1 MITFFRRRKTMADM
15 REKISEGAGTARAWT
30 EKAADQAKQAAGAK
44 TKEAT
49 SGIVGAVTEKVQEV
63 AAGASEL
70 AGKAKDTA
78 QEWASSV
85 GDAAVQVKDKAQAAA
100 GVATEKVGELGQDV
114 TTLIR
119 RYPLSALLVAAG
131 AGFLLGQVLRRPFGR
146 DVTLGNR

>member
-1 MITFFRRRKTMADM
+1 MISFFRRRKTMSDM
-15 REKISEGAGTARAWT
+15 REKISEGAGTARAWG
-30 EKAADQAKQAAGAK
+30 EKAGDQAKEAAQAAAAK

-131 AGFLLGQVLRRPFGR
+131 AGFLLGQVLRRPSSEGM
-146 DVTLGNR
+146 